1 MERSPLPQGAPV
13 LPGRP
18 QAPAGAELGRGR
30 CPPARPRGDRCA
42 HGGAGGQPQDALAP
56 AAEGQLGVPATLGEG
71 PVQSLKGEV
80 TAASPREIAPRA
92 NRAQTIL
99 VCFRKHPELQLATE
113 FLNIV

>member
-1 MERSPLPQGAPV
+1 MAQSPHLEP
-13 LPGRP
+13 
-18 QAPAGAELGRGR
+18 
-30 CPPARPRGDRCA
+30 
-42 HGGAGGQPQDALAP
+42 GGQPQDALAP